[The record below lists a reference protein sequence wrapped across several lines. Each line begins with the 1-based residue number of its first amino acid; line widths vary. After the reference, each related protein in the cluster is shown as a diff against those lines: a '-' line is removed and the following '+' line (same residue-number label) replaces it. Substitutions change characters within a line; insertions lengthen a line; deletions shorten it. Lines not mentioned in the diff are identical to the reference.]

1 MSGHTVDL
9 SKRVNTSQ
17 SEQEDLTMALSKSR
31 RDFLKQSALAGTG
44 FWVAGGLTGA
54 PLRQPGPNER
64 VDVAAIGSGGRGSAD
79 INSVASA
86 GGNIVALCDVDDAQ
100 AAKMYARFPK
110 AKRYADFRVMLDRQ
124 RDIDAVIVATPDNL
138 HCHAAVTAM
147 RLGKHVY
154 CEKPL
159 CHDVAECRLMKETA
173 KRHRVQTQMGNQG
186 TAADG
191 FRRGV
196 EIVQAGALGDVSQV
210 HIWTNRPIWPQN
222 RSRPTETP
230 PKPKSL
236 NWDLW
241 LGPAPYRPYNPV
253 YLPFNWRG
261 WWDFGTG
268 ALGDMACHT
277 MNLPYMSLRLGLPT
291 SVIAELTTPLNDE
304 TGPEGCMITY
314 EFPVRGKLPPVTL
327 YWYER
332 RRPPAKLLLGETPGA
347 SGMLMVGSRGT
358 LYSTGDYGERFRLL
372 PTEQYQGYQDP
383 TPTMPRVRGQ
393 HHREWLDAIRTGRPA
408 MSNFIDYA
416 AQLAETVLLGNV
428 AIRCVGQKVVWNA
441 EKMQATEPAAAD
453 RFIRRE
459 YRKGWSL

>member
-1 MSGHTVDL
+1 MKL
-9 SKRVNTSQ
+9 SS
-17 SEQEDLTMALSKSR
+17 SR

-64 VDVAAIGSGGRGSAD
+64 VDVAAIGAGGRAASD
-79 INSVASA
+79 ITAVASA
-86 GGNIVALCDVDDAQ
+86 GANIVALCDVDDAN
-100 AAKMYARFPK
+100 AAKTYARYPK
-110 AKRYADFRVMLDRQ
+110 ARRYADFRVMLERQ

-138 HCHAAVTAM
+138 HAIASVTAM

-159 CHDVAECRLMKETA
+159 CHDIWECRLMKETA
-173 KRHRVQTQMGNQG
+173 RNHKVATQMGNQG

-196 EIVQAGALGDVSQV
+196 EIVQAGALGDVREV

-222 RSRPTETP
+222 LSRPKGTP
-230 PKPKSL
+230 AKPKTLS
-236 NWDLW
+236 WDLW
-241 LGPAPYRPYNPV
+241 LGPAPYRPYNPAYV
-253 YLPFNWRG
+253 PFNWRG

-268 ALGDMACHT
+268 AIGDMACHT

-291 SVIAELTTPLNDE
+291 SVVAELTTPLNEE
-304 TGPEGCMITY
+304 TLPMGCLITY
-314 EFPVRGKLPPVTL
+314 EFAARGKLPPVTL

-332 RRPPAKLLLGETPGA
+332 RRPPDQLLLGQKPGG
-347 SGMLMVGSRGT
+347 SGMLMIGSRGT
-358 LYSTGDYGERFRLL
+358 LYSTGDYGDRFQLL
-372 PTEQYQGYQDP
+372 PLEQFRGYESP
-383 TPTMPRVRGQ
+383 TPTLPRVAGGEK
-393 HHREWLDAIRTGRPA
+393 HHREWLNAIRGGRPA
-408 MSNFIDYA
+408 MSNFVDYA
-416 AQLAETVLLGNV
+416 AQLAETALLGNL
-428 AIRCVGQKVVWNA
+428 AIRCSGKKVVWNA